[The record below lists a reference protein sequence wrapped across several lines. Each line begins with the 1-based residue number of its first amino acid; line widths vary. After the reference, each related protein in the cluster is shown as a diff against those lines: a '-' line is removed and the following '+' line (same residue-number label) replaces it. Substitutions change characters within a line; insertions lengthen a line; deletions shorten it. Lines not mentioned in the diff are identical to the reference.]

1 MTGPS
6 AASVAVSPACYTVR
20 DICRLLQI
28 KPRHFRRLRERG
40 LLPFLEEIRPS
51 LGPRMPRYRVAP
63 VDAYLRNQWQVEQ
76 FQPRRYFR
84 LAKKSA

>member
-28 KPRHFRRLRERG
+28 KPRQFRRLRERG

-51 LGPRMPRYRVAP
+51 LGPRTPRYRVAP
-63 VDAYLRNQWQVEQ
+63 VDAYLRNQWQVDL
-76 FQPRRYFR
+76 FQSRRYFR
-84 LAKKSA
+84 SVRKLA